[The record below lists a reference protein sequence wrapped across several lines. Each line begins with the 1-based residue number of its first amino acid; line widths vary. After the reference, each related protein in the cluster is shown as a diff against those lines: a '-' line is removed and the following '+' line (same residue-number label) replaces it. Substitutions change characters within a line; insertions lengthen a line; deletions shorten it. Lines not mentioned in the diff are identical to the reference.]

1 MGLIPHLYLYKPT
14 VGTKPGTH
22 AAIFFAGD
30 WGWRPLQQES
40 ASRLASEGRFVLG
53 IDSTEYFVQ
62 ALEPNDWTA
71 DLKRLREFTNEK
83 AGLPADTP
91 VILMGFTWGA
101 EQIPYML
108 NRGGAAGIAGTVLI
122 GPDND
127 SAFIYRVTLQMTGV
141 PSPPNETFQVAPEIR
156 GMAPVPTVLMEG
168 ALDARSA
175 VKMFEPL
182 LKGPHRVVTIPGGDR
197 QFRDVRD
204 IYLDRLSQAAAWI
217 DAPTVP
223 VAAAHG
229 PG

>member
-1 MGLIPHLYLYKPT
+1 
-14 VGTKPGTH
+14 
-22 AAIFFAGD
+22 
-30 WGWRPLQQES
+30 
-40 ASRLASEGRFVLG
+40 
-53 IDSTEYFVQ
+53 
-62 ALEPNDWTA
+62 
-71 DLKRLREFTNEK
+71 
-83 AGLPADTP
+83 
-91 VILMGFTWGA
+91 
-101 EQIPYML
+101 
-108 NRGGAAGIAGTVLI
+108 
-122 GPDND
+122 
-127 SAFIYRVTLQMTGV
+127 
-141 PSPPNETFQVAPEIR
+141 
-156 GMAPVPTVLMEG
+156 MAPVPTVLMEG